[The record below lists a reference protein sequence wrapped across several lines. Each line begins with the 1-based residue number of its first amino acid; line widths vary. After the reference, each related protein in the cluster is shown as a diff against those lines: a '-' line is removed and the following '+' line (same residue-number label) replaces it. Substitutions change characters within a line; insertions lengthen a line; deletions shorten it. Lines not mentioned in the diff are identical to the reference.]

1 MGKIEITKN
10 QDTTTLTLPP
20 ELNYYLKNKNFVNE
34 RYFRVSID
42 IFNDVFVLM
51 ISNYYWDKNCDCP
64 KYAKSTKCRLRK
76 KEIGLFPLNISR
88 VRNLYKII
96 TKPNNRKS
104 VCGTYRMD
112 YNIIEDGD
120 YFTVISHFRLTDL
133 YELPD
138 PNRQGFVQK
147 VRDVAPT
154 PYYDSQILHR
164 INRHSEEFYHFL
176 SSDVDSVTYVTRDK
190 FIDTAINTEDF
201 RYVNNPRRKAVL
213 EKHSRTISLS
223 KFITKLFPE
232 FDNKM
237 VQQYVEY
244 NKLLS
249 TYDPSLFEI
258 VTGDDIVKYYNQN
271 NYFKS
276 TGDLGGSCMR
286 QEEKMN
292 LIQFYAENSNVSLI
306 IMKVKDSDAI
316 IARALLWTTT
326 TGVKVVDRIYTADSR
341 IVSLFHKYID
351 ENEFLNVYTIK
362 KPASTRNIS
371 VMSPSYWQPDYN
383 ENHIVDLE
391 YLPEHFIN
399 SSYKNRFTAAFTA
412 RRTSLNDVYEFPY
425 MDNFNLVNSISMQ
438 ISLLPIETT
447 FKCTVS
453 DTYITLGNHK
463 VYDWL
468 EGIYNKELVEID
480 NNNLPVLIEDVVTLE
495 AEPVIPKEDVEDEP
509 FIDSEE
515 FEEFEEEEFAEIPE
529 RIQTLQYLTRE
540 SILNSGVFNQITNY
554 RSYGNLTPEV
564 MTRFVVAAGTE
575 LQAMLNQINDI
586 ATDSQ

>member
-10 QDTTTLTLPP
+10 QDTAKLTLPP

-34 RYFRVSID
+34 RYFRVSAD

-51 ISNYYWDKNCDCP
+51 ISNYYWDKNLDCP

-76 KEIGLFPLNISR
+76 KEIGFPLNMSR
-88 VRNLYKII
+88 VRNLNKII

-138 PNRQGFVQK
+138 PNRQGFVQTVK
-147 VRDVAPT
+147 NVVDGV
-154 PYYDSQILHR
+154 YYDSAIIHR

-201 RYVNNPRRKAVL
+201 RYLDSPQRRVIL
-213 EKHSRTISLS
+213 EKHSRTTSLS

-232 FDNKM
+232 VDTKM

-271 NYFKS
+271 TYFRS

-286 QEEKMN
+286 QEEKMH
-292 LIQFYAENSNVSLI
+292 LIQFYAKNSNVDLI

-326 TGVKVVDRIYTADSR
+326 AGVKVVDRIYAADSR

-351 ENEFLNVYTIK
+351 ENKFINVYKIK
-362 KPASTRNIS
+362 KPAGERNLS
-371 VMSPSYWQPDYN
+371 AMSPSYWKTDYD

-399 SSYKNRFTAAFTA
+399 SSYKNRFMAAFTA
-412 RRTSLNDVYEFPY
+412 RRNSLNDVYEFPY

-447 FKCTVS
+447 FKCTIS
-453 DTYITLGNHK
+453 DTYITLDNHK
-463 VYDWL
+463 IYDWL
-468 EGIYNKELVEID
+468 EGVYNKELVKID
-480 NNNLPVLIEDVVTLE
+480 DNSLPVLIEDEVSLE
-495 AEPVIPKEDVEDEP
+495 VEPEEEVEDEYES

-515 FEEFEEEEFAEIPE
+515 FEEEEFEEITEQNIPSN
-529 RIQTLQYLTRE
+529 I
-540 SILNSGVFNQITNY
+540 Y
-554 RSYGNLTPEV
+554 RNLTPQSILDYFNIV
-564 MTRFVVAAGTE
+564 P
-575 LQAMLNQINDI
+575 QQQNQDTANV
-586 ATDSQ
+586 

>member
-1 MGKIEITKN
+1 MGKIQITKSGN
-10 QDTTTLTLPP
+10 TTKLTLPG
-20 ELNYYLKNKNFVNE
+20 ELIYYLKNKNFINE
-34 RYFRVSID
+34 RFFRISID

-76 KEIGLFPLNISR
+76 KEIGLLPLNISR
-88 VRNLYKII
+88 VRNLDKII

-104 VCGTYRMD
+104 VCSTYRMD

-120 YFTVISHFRLTDL
+120 YFTVISHFRLADL

-138 PNRQGFVQK
+138 PNRQGFVQTI
-147 VRDVAPT
+147 RDVLTT

-164 INRHSEEFYHFL
+164 IDRHSEEFYHSL
-176 SSDVDSVTYVTRDK
+176 SSDVDSVTYVTKDK
-190 FIDTAINTEDF
+190 FIDTAINTEGF
-201 RYVNNPRRKAVL
+201 RYFDSPQRRAIL
-213 EKHSRTISLS
+213 EKHSRTTSLS

-232 FDNKM
+232 VDNKM
-237 VQQYVEY
+237 IQQYVEY

-258 VTGDDIVKYYNQN
+258 VTGDDIVKYYNQD
-271 NYFKS
+271 NYFRS

-286 QEEKMN
+286 QEEKMH
-292 LIQFYAENSNVSLI
+292 LIQFYAKNSNVSLI

-351 ENEFLNVYTIK
+351 ENKFINVYKIK
-362 KPASTRNIS
+362 KPLSTRNLTT
-371 VMSPSYWQPDYN
+371 MSPSYWSPDYD

-399 SSYKNRFTAAFTA
+399 SSYKNRFMAAFTA
-412 RRTSLNDVYEFPY
+412 RRTSLNDIYNFPY

-453 DTYITLGNHK
+453 DTYITLDNHK
-463 VYDWL
+463 IYDWL
-468 EGIYNKELVEID
+468 EGVYNKELVKID
-480 NNNLPVLIEDVVTLE
+480 DNSLPVLIEDVVTLE
-495 AEPVIPKEDVEDEP
+495 VEPEPEEEVEDEDES
-509 FIDSEE
+509 FLDSEE
-515 FEEFEEEEFAEIPE
+515 FEDEEFEEITEQNEYRYYTLDTSVIT
-529 RIQTLQYLTRE
+529 RIIGDVT
-540 SILNSGVFNQITNY
+540 ITNQNNVY
-554 RSYGNLTPEV
+554 R
-564 MTRFVVAAGTE
+564 RI
-575 LQAMLNQINDI
+575 IN
-586 ATDSQ
+586 

>member
-1 MGKIEITKN
+1 MGKIEITKSGN
-10 QDTTTLTLPP
+10 TTKLTLPA

-34 RYFRVSID
+34 RFFRVSVD

-76 KEIGLFPLNISR
+76 KEIGFPLNMSR
-88 VRNLYKII
+88 VRNLYKVI

-138 PNRQGFVQK
+138 PNRHGFVET
-147 VRDVAPT
+147 VRDVLTT

-164 INRHSEEFYHFL
+164 IDRHSEEFYHSL
-176 SSDVDSVTYVTRDK
+176 SSDVDSVTYVTKDK
-190 FIDTAINTEDF
+190 FIDTAINTEGF
-201 RYVNNPRRKAVL
+201 RYLDSPQRRAIL
-213 EKHSRTISLS
+213 EKHSRTTSLS

-232 FDNKM
+232 VDTKM

-271 NYFKS
+271 TYFRS
-276 TGDLGGSCMR
+276 SGDLGGSCMR
-286 QEEKMN
+286 QEEKMH
-292 LIQFYAENSNVSLI
+292 LIQFYAKNSNASLI

-351 ENEFLNVYTIK
+351 ENEFLNVYKIK
-362 KPASTRNIS
+362 KPLNTRNIS
-371 VMSPSYWQPDYN
+371 AMSPSYWSPDYD
-383 ENHIVDLE
+383 ENYIVDLE

-399 SSYKNRFTAAFTA
+399 SSYKNRFMAAFTA
-412 RRTSLNDVYEFPY
+412 RRTALNDIYNFPY

-453 DTYITLGNHK
+453 DTYITLDNHK
-463 VYDWL
+463 MYDWL
-468 EGIYNKELVEID
+468 DGVYNKELVKID
-480 NNNLPVLIEDVVTLE
+480 DNSLPVLIEDVVTLE
-495 AEPVIPKEDVEDEP
+495 VEPEPEPEEEVEDEDES

-515 FEEFEEEEFAEIPE
+515 FEEEEFEEITEQNIPS
-529 RIQTLQYLTRE
+529 
-540 SILNSGVFNQITNY
+540 SIY
-554 RSYGNLTPEV
+554 RNLTPQSILDYFNIVPE
-564 MTRFVVAAGTE
+564 
-575 LQAMLNQINDI
+575 QQNQDTANV
-586 ATDSQ
+586 

>member
-10 QDTTTLTLPP
+10 GNTTKLTLPP
-20 ELNYYLKNKNFVNE
+20 ELNYYLKNKNFINE
-34 RYFRVSID
+34 RFFRVSID

-64 KYAKSTKCRLRK
+64 KYAKSTKYRLRK
-76 KEIGLFPLNISR
+76 KEIGLCPLNISR
-88 VRNLYKII
+88 VRNLDKII

-112 YNIIEDGD
+112 YNIIEDGN

-133 YELPD
+133 YQLPD
-138 PNRQGFVQK
+138 PNRHGFVET
-147 VRDVAPT
+147 VRDVLTT
-154 PYYDSQILHR
+154 PYYDSQIYNR
-164 INRHSEEFYHFL
+164 IDRHSEEFYHSL
-176 SSDVDSVTYVTRDK
+176 SRDVDSVTYVTKDK
-190 FIDTAINTEDF
+190 FIDTAINTED
-201 RYVNNPRRKAVL
+201 YVYLDSPQRRAIL
-213 EKHSRTISLS
+213 EKHSRTTSLS

-232 FDNKM
+232 VDNKM
-237 VQQYVEY
+237 IQQYVEY

-258 VTGDDIVKYYNQN
+258 VTGDDIVKYYNQDS
-271 NYFKS
+271 YFRS

-286 QEEKMN
+286 QEEKTH
-292 LIQFYAENSNVSLI
+292 LIQFYAKNSNVSLI

-351 ENEFLNVYTIK
+351 ENEFLNVYKIK
-362 KPASTRNIS
+362 KPLDTRNLTS
-371 VMSPSYWQPDYN
+371 MSPSYWIPDYD

-399 SSYKNRFTAAFTA
+399 SNYKNRFMAAFTV
-412 RRTSLNDVYEFPY
+412 RRTSLNDAYDFPY

-453 DTYITLGNHK
+453 DTYITLDNHQM
-463 VYDWL
+463 YDYL
-468 EGIYNKELVEID
+468 EGVYNKELVELDD
-480 NNNLPVLIEDVVTLE
+480 NNVPVLIEDVVTLD
-495 AEPVIPKEDVEDEP
+495 APDTSVNIPLELPNDAD
-509 FIDSEE
+509 IDDWNDDP
-515 FEEFEEEEFAEIPE
+515 EEEELGWDEFENI
-529 RIQTLQYLTRE
+529 ITQ
-540 SILNSGVFNQITNY
+540 QITNQQ
-554 RSYGNLTPEV
+554 SYNTLDTSV
-564 MTRFVVAAGTE
+564 ITRIIGDVTIT
-575 LQAMLNQINDI
+575 NQNNV
-586 ATDSQ
+586 